1 MIKSYWQYLSQRTV
15 VKIKRDNACK
25 MFSIVKHMLNAQC
38 ICHLLI
44 IDVGCVYRDDGG
56 SSDG

>member
-1 MIKSYWQYLSQRTV
+1 M
-15 VKIKRDNACK
+15 KIKRDNACK